1 MGFRPHAS
9 YRAVLASPD
18 PASERAYRA
27 VLDAVA
33 SASTA
38 PGELITEGE
47 VAEGLDMSRTPVREA
62 FLRLAGEGVL
72 QLYPKRGAV
81 VTPMTD
87 REVRHLLDT
96 RLMFETTAVRWRA
109 EQPVADDPTDDLA
122 EVLAARLAEQDPSDD
137 DPLAF
142 ARADRALHEAVVAG
156 SGNPIASALFAQT
169 GPRLLR
175 VLYGVAARDEA
186 TRRRVVREH
195 KRLVGLVLKGDA
207 DTYAATLVSH
217 VKAVHRVY

>member
-1 MGFRPHAS
+1 MGFQPHVS
-9 YRAVLASPD
+9 FRAVLELD
-18 PASERAYRA
+18 EPASDRAYRA

-33 SASTA
+33 SAATP

-47 VAEGLDMSRTPVREA
+47 VAERLGMSRTPVREA

-81 VTPMTD
+81 VSPMTD

-109 EQPVADDPTDDLA
+109 EQPVTDDLR
-122 EVLAARLAEQDPSDD
+122 EVLAAHLAEQDAGND

-156 SGNPIASALFAQT
+156 GGNPIASGLFVQT

-175 VLYGVAARDEA
+175 VLYGVAARDES

-207 DTYAATLVSH
+207 DGYASTLVSH
-217 VKAVHRVY
+217 VKAVHHVY